1 MHFRW
6 RKGDKVQRGVGTGG
20 LRTLLTVG
28 IALSPIERLCT
39 SNTSVTR
46 LGGFWNFLV
55 TNYITKVAQ
64 MFWWLFG
71 QLWKLLLIKPN
82 RCGYFLG
89 NFWKNLYFFLF
100 QQSGHTGHHQRQC
113 EHLFVLDRV
122 PIIRRTMERINLKLK
137 VDDVA
142 QEVRLFWPKKRQI
155 RTNALNRQF
164 WPIL

>member
-1 MHFRW
+1 MNYF
-6 RKGDKVQRGVGTGG
+6 DK
-20 LRTLLTVG
+20 
-28 IALSPIERLCT
+28 
-39 SNTSVTR
+39 
-46 LGGFWNFLV
+46 
-55 TNYITKVAQ
+55 
-64 MFWWLFG
+64 
-71 QLWKLLLIKPN
+71 
-82 RCGYFLG
+82 
-89 NFWKNLYFFLF
+89 
-100 QQSGHTGHHQRQC
+100 SGHTGHHQRQC